1 MVTIVTD
8 VELKEGAERKWD
20 AVMRER
26 MTEARKHGG
35 WVGGQLLRS
44 EEDPNKRVIV
54 GTWKARSDWEQWHK
68 DPRFADTRRQ
78 LDDLVSRPA
87 EHWWHDVVLDV
98 RPGGATAA
106 VMPAAKTGAKRSA
119 RMRRA

>member
-8 VELKEGAERKWD
+8 VELKEGAEREWD

-26 MTEARKHGG
+26 MTEARKLRG

-44 EEDPNKRVIV
+44 EEEPNKRVIV
-54 GTWKARSDWEQWHK
+54 GTWKAHSDWEQWHK
-68 DPRFADTRRQ
+68 DPQFAETRRQ

-98 RPGGATAA
+98 RPAGARPGSAA
-106 VMPAAKTGAKRSA
+106 SKSGSKRPARK
-119 RMRRA
+119 RRA

>member
-20 AVMRER
+20 TVMRER
-26 MTEARKHGG
+26 MTEAGKHRG

-54 GTWKARSDWEQWHK
+54 GTWKARSDWEAWHK

-78 LDDLVSRPA
+78 LDDLISRPA

-98 RPGGATAA
+98 RRSGATAA
-106 VMPAAKTGAKRSA
+106 GMSASKTGAKGSA
-119 RMRRA
+119 RKRRA